1 MNEPN
6 HLENL
11 LHSWTPRRPSA
22 SLRERLFAGNIP
34 STPQWE
40 TPVSPKWG
48 WLGPATV
55 CAFTMLVILGNHSHS
70 PTQLGD
76 TNLFFASITMT
87 SVPPAKSESS
97 SVFALTK
104 HDLNLEQNVWR
115 EAILESTNQGQSPS
129 SKRSLP
135 VRETNSLTL

>member
-11 LHSWTPRRPSA
+11 LRSWTLRCPSTN
-22 SLRERLFAGNIP
+22 LRERLFAGNI
-34 STPQWE
+34 SGTPQRE
-40 TPVSPKWG
+40 TRISSNWN

-70 PTQLGD
+70 QTQLGD
-76 TNLFFASITMT
+76 TNLFFASMT
-87 SVPPAKSESS
+87 ISPSNSENS

-115 EAILESTNQGQSPS
+115 EATFESTNHGQSPS

-135 VRETNSLTL
+135 VRQTNSLTL